1 MSDKIRLKVSPR
13 SLLGRKVK
21 KLRREGSL
29 PANIYGRGIKSLAVQ
44 LPVKDFKAAHTQVGE
59 TGIIEVVVDKETKTR
74 SVLIHNV
81 HRHPVTDDYLHVD
94 FHQVDLTKKVSVNI
108 PIELVGEA
116 PAVSKGGVLLQLL
129 DEIEVEALPADLPEK
144 FTIDVSQL
152 EEIGQSI
159 NLKNIKVDTKKV
171 KLLSDNLDELIV
183 KIEEPAKEE
192 EKPVEPEAEAEAEEK
207 PEAEAEAEAEKE
219 KGKEGEE
226 KTEKEPEKES
236 KEKPAAKPKEKK

>member
-1 MSDKIRLKVSPR
+1 MADKIKLKVSPR
-13 SLLGRKVK
+13 SVLGRKVK

-44 LPVKDFKAAHTQVGE
+44 LPVKDFKAAHAQAGE
-59 TGIIEVVVDKETKTR
+59 TGIIQVVVDKEAKAR

-159 NLKNIKVDTKKV
+159 SLKNIKVDKKKV
-171 KLLSDNLDELIV
+171 NLLTDNLDELIV

-192 EKPVEPEAEAEAEEK
+192 EKPVEPEPEAEAEAEAEEK
-207 PEAEAEAEAEKE
+207 PEAEGGEP
-219 KGKEGEE
+219 KEGEPA
-226 KTEKEPEKES
+226 KETDKKEGS
-236 KEKPAAKPKEKK
+236 KAEKK